1 MYDTIIIG
9 MGPAGISAGIY
20 AKRSNMNTLILEKST
35 PGGLLNKIKVIN
47 NYPGFPNISGPD
59 LAFDMFEHANKLG
72 INYKIEEVTNLVKEN
87 NIFKITTNKNE
98 YTSKTVILSSGNEVK
113 ENNKFSFSKCAIC
126 DAPLYKGKTVL
137 VLGDN
142 SLIKDTLY
150 LSDFAKEIIVITK
163 DKLENKELLNKENIT
178 IYESTFIE
186 NIKEENNL
194 YLVETSD
201 KTFNVDGIF
210 TFFKNSL
217 KPKYL
222 ENIHLEYQNNKV
234 VSESTK
240 TNIEGLFVCG
250 DLSKKELYQ
259 VVTAVSEGAVAAIK
273 ANEYAKG
280 WK

>member
-20 AKRSNMNTLILEKST
+20 AKRSKLNTLILEKST
-35 PGGLLNKIKVIN
+35 PGGLLNKIKVID
-47 NYPGFPNISGPD
+47 NYPGFSNVSGPD
-59 LAFDMFEHANKLG
+59 LAFNMFNHINKLG
-72 INYKIEEVTNLVKEN
+72 IDYKIEEVTDLVKEGN
-87 NIFKITTNKNE
+87 FFKVITNKSK
-98 YTSKTVILSSGNEVK
+98 YIAKTVILSSGNEVK

-126 DAPLYKGKTVL
+126 DAPLYKDKSIL

-142 SLIKDTLY
+142 SLINDTLY
-150 LSDFAKEIIVITK
+150 LSEFAKDIIVITK
-163 DKLENKELLNKENIT
+163 DKLENKELLNKENII
-178 IYESTFIE
+178 IYEYTFVE
-186 NIKEENNL
+186 NINEENNL
-194 YLVETSD
+194 YLVKTSNG
-201 KTFNVDGIF
+201 TFTVDGIF

-222 ENIHLEYQNNKV
+222 DNIDLEYQNNKI

-240 TNIEGLFVCG
+240 TNIDGLFVCG

-273 ANEYAKG
+273 VNEYVKG

>member
-20 AKRSNMNTLILEKST
+20 AKRSKLNTLILEKST
-35 PGGLLNKIKVIN
+35 PGGLLNKIKVID
-47 NYPGFPNISGPD
+47 NYPGFSNVSGPD
-59 LAFDMFEHANKLG
+59 LAFNMFNHINKLG
-72 INYKIEEVTNLVKEN
+72 VDYKIEEVTNLVKEG
-87 NIFKITTNKNE
+87 NIFKVITNKSK
-98 YTSKTVILSSGNEVK
+98 YTAKTVILSSGNEVK

-126 DAPLYKGKTVL
+126 DAPLYKDKSIL

-142 SLIKDTLY
+142 SLINDTLY
-150 LSDFAKEIIVITK
+150 LSEFAKDIIVITK
-163 DKLENKELLNKENIT
+163 DKLENKELLNKENII
-178 IYESTFIE
+178 IYESTFVE
-186 NIKEENNL
+186 NINEENNL
-194 YLVETSD
+194 YLVKTSNG
-201 KTFNVDGIF
+201 TFTVDGIF

-217 KPKYL
+217 KPRYL
-222 ENIHLEYQNNKV
+222 ENINLEYQNNRV
-234 VSESTK
+234 VSKSTK

-273 ANEYAKG
+273 VNEYVKG